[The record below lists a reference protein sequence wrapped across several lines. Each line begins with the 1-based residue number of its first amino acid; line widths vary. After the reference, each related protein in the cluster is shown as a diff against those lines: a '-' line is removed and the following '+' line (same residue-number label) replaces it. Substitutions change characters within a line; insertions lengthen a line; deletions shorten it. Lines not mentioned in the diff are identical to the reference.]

1 MTNLATVKAT
11 KDFANF
17 SKNRRSTI
25 KKKSKITFRISSLTK
40 SLLKLPKRASL
51 NSITKRT
58 STTIKKPTE
67 MKKKFVDTAMQTPK
81 DFTENAQN
89 EDKESWMANEEK
101 NKRTIKSLNKTKE
114 ALRQANYFDV

>member
-101 NKRTIKSLNKTKE
+101 NKRTTKSLNKTKE